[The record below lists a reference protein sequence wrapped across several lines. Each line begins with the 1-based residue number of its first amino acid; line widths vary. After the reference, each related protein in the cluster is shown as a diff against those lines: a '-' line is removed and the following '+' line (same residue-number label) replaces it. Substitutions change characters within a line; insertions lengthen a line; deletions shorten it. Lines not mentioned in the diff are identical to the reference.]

1 MIEVKDLVKSYN
13 QRTAVNGVSF
23 SVKKGEILGFLGP
36 NGAGKSTTMKILSG
50 FMPATSGTVIINGID
65 VKVDPIG
72 AKASIGY
79 LPENPP
85 VYTSMTVEDYLDFA
99 ARLHGVPANKVKL
112 AIREAMEKCSIYE
125 VRQRLIGNLSK
136 GFRQRVGLAQAI
148 AHNPPVLILDE
159 PTVGLD
165 PRQIIDIRNL
175 IQSLAGDHTV
185 ILSTH
190 ILPEVQATCSRVV
203 VIDRGH
209 VVAEDTLAGI
219 AARMQSNAR
228 LTVISRGQ
236 PGVGTIDRLRTMPG
250 VALVSSGGA
259 GVDGAQEFITHVE
272 LMKDHDARAQV
283 AELFVKDGLGLLS
296 FSAEKLSLE
305 DAFVRLITSDE
316 TTREIH
322 VTA

>member
-1 MIEVKDLVKSYN
+1 MIEVRDLVKSYN
-13 QRTAVNGVSF
+13 QRTAVDRVSF

-50 FMPATSGTVIINGID
+50 FMPATSGTVLVNGID
-65 VKVDPIG
+65 VNKDPVE
-72 AKASIGY
+72 AKAGIGY

-85 VYTSMTVEDYLDFA
+85 VYTGMDVESYLTFA
-99 ARLHGVPANKVKL
+99 ARLHRVPKNRVK
-112 AIREAMEKCSIYE
+112 AAVQDAMEKTGIYD
-125 VRQRLIGNLSK
+125 VRHRLIGNLSK
-136 GFRQRVGLAQAI
+136 GYRQRVGLAQAI

-175 IQSLAGDHTV
+175 IKSLGGEHTV

-209 VVAEDTLAGI
+209 VVAEDTLSGI
-219 AARMQSNAR
+219 AARMQSNSR
-228 LTVISRGQ
+228 LTVISRARPPEAGLESLRNLR
-236 PGVGTIDRLRTMPG
+236 GVS
-250 VALVSSGGA
+250 AVSAGGSPDPA
-259 GVDGAQEFITHVE
+259 EFITYVDCA
-272 LMKDHDARAQV
+272 KGSDVRADV
-283 AELFVKDGLGLLS
+283 AELFVKQGFGLL
-296 FSAEKLSLE
+296 ALQQERLSLE

-316 TTREIH
+316 TTKEIQP
-322 VTA
+322 A